1 MSTGDWPYGNVWPY
15 GTSYGTY
22 TTTTTGG
29 PWITYQ
35 PSYPQT
41 IYPPTPQPKPQEE
54 SPKIKLPEGVV
65 MKKLYEVYL
74 VYGEDRKKP
83 IVEKAQVIADS
94 DEDAKVKSGLM
105 AKVNPEWDADY
116 LTIAAVE
123 IIEVKVKERPKE
135 VKQV

>member
-1 MSTGDWPYGNVWPY
+1 MSTGDWPYGNVWP
-15 GTSYGTY
+15 SYPYTY
-22 TTTTTGG
+22 TYGANSTGG

-35 PSYPQT
+35 PVYPQT
-41 IYPPTPQPKPQEE
+41 IYPPTPQPTPQEE
-54 SPKIKLPEGVV
+54 SPKINLPEGVE

-135 VKQV
+135 VKNV

>member
-1 MSTGDWPYGNVWPY
+1 
-15 GTSYGTY
+15 
-22 TTTTTGG
+22 
-29 PWITYQ
+29 
-35 PSYPQT
+35 
-41 IYPPTPQPKPQEE
+41 
-54 SPKIKLPEGVV
+54 

-135 VKQV
+135 VKNV